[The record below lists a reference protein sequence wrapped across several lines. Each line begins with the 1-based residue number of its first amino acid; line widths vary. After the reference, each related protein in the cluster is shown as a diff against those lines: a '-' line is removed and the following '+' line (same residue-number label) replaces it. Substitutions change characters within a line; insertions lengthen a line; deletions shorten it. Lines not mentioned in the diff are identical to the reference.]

1 MATLQKSSS
10 QYMFYV
16 FVLILQFMTL
26 QNPING
32 ECIYSTMTG
41 YIYPY
46 GVVNE
51 RYIVDDFN
59 GDCELLC
66 YRSSS
71 CVGANVR
78 RLRNGSVICEF
89 K

>member
-1 MATLQKSSS
+1 
-10 QYMFYV
+10 
-16 FVLILQFMTL
+16 
-26 QNPING
+26 
-32 ECIYSTMTG
+32 MTG

-78 RLRNGSVICEF
+78 RLSNGSVVCEF